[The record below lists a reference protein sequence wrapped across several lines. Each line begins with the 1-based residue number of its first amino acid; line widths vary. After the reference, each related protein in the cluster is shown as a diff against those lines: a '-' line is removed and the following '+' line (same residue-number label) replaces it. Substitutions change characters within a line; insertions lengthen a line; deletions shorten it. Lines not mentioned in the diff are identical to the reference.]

1 MLLDA
6 QFSGIFGTFLIL
18 KGGQMNV
25 CYNARV
31 GNLLCGECKGD
42 LAKESKSFMIEF
54 KKRREKA
61 KDVIANFMYDGE
73 SYEK

>member
-1 MLLDA
+1 
-6 QFSGIFGTFLIL
+6 
-18 KGGQMNV
+18 
-25 CYNARV
+25 
-31 GNLLCGECKGD
+31 
-42 LAKESKSFMIEF
+42 MIEF